1 MTLRT
6 AKILLVLAV
15 ALYYTIVVFSNVTDY
30 GSNYEFL
37 RHVMMMDSTFPGNHG
52 MWRAINAPWA
62 HTAFFLSIDHR
73 VGIRDHDPMLV
84 GWPSAGAL
92 ASRLQPGIS
101 ARQDRGDR
109 GADTEPADVVHGVF
123 DRGR

>member
-37 RHVMMMDSTFPGNHG
+37 RHVMMMDSTLPGNHG
-52 MWRAINAPWA
+52 MR
-62 HTAFFLSIDHR
+62 LSLIH
-73 VGIRDHDPMLV
+73 I
-84 GWPSAGAL
+84 
-92 ASRLQPGIS
+92 
-101 ARQDRGDR
+101 
-109 GADTEPADVVHGVF
+109 
-123 DRGR
+123 